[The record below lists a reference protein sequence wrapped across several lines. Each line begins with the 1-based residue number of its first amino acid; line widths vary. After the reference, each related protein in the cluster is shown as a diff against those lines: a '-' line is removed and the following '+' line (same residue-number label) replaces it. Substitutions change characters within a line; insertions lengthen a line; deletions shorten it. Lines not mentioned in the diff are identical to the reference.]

1 MNLDLINILV
11 ERRNA
16 ELECLGIPPTL
27 YHVIKNYLNKAFKPH
42 QSKINTEVTL
52 LRHHFDQKILLTL
65 DDCFKEFYKTDHIKN
80 MCGMFNITPGL
91 KEKIIYEW
99 SRDIRVAQGMIK
111 NTSKYYKFMTIPSES
126 LEKENVNEYGF

>member
-27 YHVIKNYLNKAFKPH
+27 YHVIKKYLNKALNRYT
-42 QSKINTEVTL
+42 SKLNYINTRFEV
-52 LRHHFDQKILLTL
+52 II
-65 DDCFKEFYKTDHIKN
+65 KEFYEKEPIKN
-80 MCGMFNITPGL
+80 MCGMFNITHEL

-99 SRDIRVAQGMIK
+99 YRDILVAQGMIK
-111 NTSKYYKFMTIPSES
+111 NASKYYKFMTIPSES